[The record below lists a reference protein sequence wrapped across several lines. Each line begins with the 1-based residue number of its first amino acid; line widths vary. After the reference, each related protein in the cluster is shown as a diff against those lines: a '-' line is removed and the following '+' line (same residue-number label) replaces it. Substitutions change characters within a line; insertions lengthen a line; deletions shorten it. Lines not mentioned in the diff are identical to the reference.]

1 MKIHL
6 PSLLYSVPFLLVF
19 LRTPTEDGCAP
30 VKLPIARLPQP
41 ANGNCR
47 KRPRVY
53 TLTCTPTE
61 LYEELPD
68 MAAAAA
74 AVIPINSDPGGIL
87 VPGMCTWH
95 TIDSTPYLV
104 HMMVAR
110 YVMTHLTTRVFFV
123 QLPCKKST
131 IKTS

>member
-1 MKIHL
+1 
-6 PSLLYSVPFLLVF
+6 
-19 LRTPTEDGCAP
+19 
-30 VKLPIARLPQP
+30 
-41 ANGNCR
+41 
-47 KRPRVY
+47 
-53 TLTCTPTE
+53 
-61 LYEELPD
+61 

-87 VPGMCTWH
+87 VPGMRTWH

-123 QLPCKKST
+123 QLPCKKVDNKNKLKNRRITASG
-131 IKTS
+131 IF